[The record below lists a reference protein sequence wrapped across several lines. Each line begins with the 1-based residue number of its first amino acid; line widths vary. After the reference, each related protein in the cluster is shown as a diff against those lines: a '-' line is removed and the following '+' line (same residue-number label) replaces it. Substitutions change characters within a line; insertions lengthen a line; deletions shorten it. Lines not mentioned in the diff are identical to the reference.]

1 MSQSDKTARGQGQTL
16 LLTDPHRLQ
25 SDIKMIGRAVA
36 EEWDIPERA
45 TIIER
50 LMEVV
55 RKRSVEVMSKE
66 GPIALE
72 GPADANAIAA
82 SRVLAAMVG
91 QNQAERHKL
100 MDKVIPDASNQTQ
113 IPLQD
118 AISHPKYLEYLEAAH
133 MAGDSHTGVVG
144 NVGQSGQVEAGQASA
159 PAKQGTD

>member
-1 MSQSDKTARGQGQTL
+1 MAPDGKSARGQGRTT

-25 SDIKMIGRAVA
+25 SDIILIGRAVA
-36 EEWDIPERA
+36 EEWDIPDRA
-45 TIIER
+45 TIVER

-91 QNQAERHKL
+91 QNQSERHKL
-100 MDKVIPDASNQTQ
+100 MDKVIPDASNTPQL
-113 IPLQD
+113 PLAD
-118 AISHPKYLEYLEAAH
+118 AISHPHYLEYLEAAH
-133 MAGDSHTGVVG
+133 MAADRHASTVG
-144 NVGQSGQVEAGQASA
+144 NVGEPGQVEAGKTPA
-159 PAKQGTD
+159 PPKQGTD